1 MDKENKIQKRYGMSV
16 DEFKNADVETIKSLK
31 ITNAAKKKELAKS
44 KLIKK
49 PIGIITKGAS
59 IGAGVAG
66 AVNTAF
72 PNLIPTIGGYIT
84 GSKAQNALES
94 VVGILGFAS
103 KPVEVISG
111 PTVLGIGAACGAVLY
126 GGYRLVKAC
135 VNNAMIANDKKK
147 VR

>member
-1 MDKENKIQKRYGMSV
+1 MNNEIV
-16 DEFKNADVETIKSLK
+16 KSLK
-31 ITNAAKKKELAKS
+31 ISNSAMNRDIANA
-44 KLIKK
+44 KLIRK
-49 PIGIITKGAS
+49 PVGIIAKGAS

-66 AVNTAF
+66 VINAAF

-84 GSKAQNALES
+84 AAKSQNAFES
-94 VVGILGFAS
+94 IAGILGFAS
-103 KPVEVISG
+103 SPVDVISG

-135 VNNAMIANDKKK
+135 VNNSTISNCKKR